1 MSRLAPGGQP
11 GSLRARVYDVIF
23 GNETRLGKIFDVG
36 LIIAII
42 ASVAVVMLDSVPG
55 LRAAWGP
62 WLRALEWMFT
72 LGFTAEYVLR
82 LWCVKRADSYAFS
95 FFGAI
100 DLLAVIPTYV
110 SLVLPGGQ
118 FLAVVRIL
126 RVVRVFRVL
135 KLVQYMGEASALAE
149 ALRASRYKISVFL
162 LTVVSIVV
170 VVGSLMYLIE
180 GPESGFTS
188 IPKGVYWAVVT
199 LTTVG
204 YGDVAPQ
211 TSLGQGVASIV
222 MILGYGII
230 AVPTGIVSAELAMVA
245 TRRPGSICEACAYV
259 ETDPEARFCKR
270 CGEAL

>member
-1 MSRLAPGGQP
+1 
-11 GSLRARVYDVIF
+11 VYDVIF

-135 KLVQYMGEASALAE
+135 KLVQYASWSWWGPSCTS
-149 ALRASRYKISVFL
+149 SR
-162 LTVVSIVV
+162 
-170 VVGSLMYLIE
+170 
-180 GPESGFTS
+180 GPS
-188 IPKGVYWAVVT
+188 
-199 LTTVG
+199 
-204 YGDVAPQ
+204 
-211 TSLGQGVASIV
+211 
-222 MILGYGII
+222 
-230 AVPTGIVSAELAMVA
+230 
-245 TRRPGSICEACAYV
+245 PGSPAYRRAC
-259 ETDPEARFCKR
+259 TGRW
-270 CGEAL
+270 

>member
-1 MSRLAPGGQP
+1 MSRLAPGGPP
-11 GSLRARVYDVIF
+11 GSLRARVYHVIF
-23 GNETRLGKIFDVG
+23 GHETRAGRAFDVA
-36 LIIAII
+36 LIGAII
-42 ASVAVVMLDSVPG
+42 ASVVVVMLDSVPG
-55 LRAAWGP
+55 LRANWGP
-62 WLRALEWMFT
+62 WLRGLEWMFT
-72 LGFTAEYVLR
+72 AFFTVEYLLR
-82 LWCVKRADSYAFS
+82 IWCVKRADAYAFS

-135 KLVQYMGEASALAE
+135 KLVQYMGEASALAD

-162 LTVVSIVV
+162 LTVVSVVV

-211 TSLGQGVASIV
+211 TSLGQAVATVV

-245 TRRPGSICEACAYV
+245 TRRPGSICKACSYV